1 MQVIIVAV
9 VDAKDPRWKSGQSKL
24 LLLLLLLLTL
34 KILVGNLV

>member
-24 LLLLLLLLTL
+24 LLLLMMMKVCDGLLR
-34 KILVGNLV
+34 